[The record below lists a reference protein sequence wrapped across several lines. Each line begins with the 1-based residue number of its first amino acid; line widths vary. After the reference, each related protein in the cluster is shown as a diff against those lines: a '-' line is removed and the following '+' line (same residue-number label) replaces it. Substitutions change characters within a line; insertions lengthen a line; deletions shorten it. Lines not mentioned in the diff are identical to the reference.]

1 MSISATSNPV
11 RSFPRRFAMTRLTT
25 TRVHLVS
32 LCLLLLLA
40 LGLLSGCHSVAPT
53 AMAPAPQPR
62 NIIQRH
68 PTASS
73 LAAGYAAYKAA
84 KVTGQNREAA
94 GGHKNIMQR
103 HPFLTGA
110 AAAVAA
116 HHMIKKSM
124 QH

>member
-1 MSISATSNPV
+1 MQ
-11 RSFPRRFAMTRLTT
+11 LTT
-25 TRVHLVS
+25 TRLRAASVF
-32 LCLLLLLA
+32 LLIVFA
-40 LGLLSGCHSVAPT
+40 LGLLSGCHSNAPT
-53 AMAPAPQPR
+53 AYAPAPRPM
-62 NIIQRH
+62 NVIQRH

-94 GGHKNIMQR
+94 GGQKNFAQR

-110 AAAVAA
+110 AAAAIT

-124 QH
+124 NH